1 MATAAEQSQQ
11 SRVGNTEAQQSMA
24 GRARLTGL
32 AVSGSRAEQE
42 GRSRGPQ
49 NMAGSERREHH
60 PKRKRGTG
68 GGGGENIGARE
79 GGGEVGGLA
88 A

>member
-1 MATAAEQSQQ
+1 
-11 SRVGNTEAQQSMA
+11 MA

-32 AVSGSRAEQE
+32 AVSGSRVEQE

-49 NMAGSERREHH
+49 NMAGSERQEHH
-60 PKRKRGTG
+60 PKKKKEERHRW
-68 GGGGENIGARE
+68 GGGENIGARE